1 MRGHWATRA
10 PDGLVEAAK
19 PAHPG
24 RGVPRRRGAA
34 SGQLANAVLAHL
46 PLAVAVV
53 DADLRLSYWNE
64 QAACLFE
71 VPPLMAADAP
81 ALADILA
88 GVAGLTQQQRDR
100 IVAFGATHIAAGDR
114 VEPESWLRIS
124 LGRRRITIQVH
135 GIGSHHWMLL
145 IDDGKMAA
153 AAGRGG
159 TSQGSGDAWLDPL
172 TGLGNRRHF
181 NQVLRNL
188 TDNAPPGAG
197 HPASRQTASTLT
209 VLLIDLDRFKPINDT
224 LGHPVGD
231 ALLCLVAQRLRRECR
246 EDDLLVRLGGDEF
259 VILLANDE
267 RAEALASRVVDIL
280 SRPFLVEG
288 QMASIG
294 ASVGIARYPEHGVS
308 TDDLMRHAGLAL
320 RDAKSAGG
328 QTCRVFEPA
337 VAAEA
342 LKAAGIDT
350 SPNNFPTTG

>member
-1 MRGHWATRA
+1 MRA

-19 PAHPG
+19 PSHPG

-46 PLAVAVV
+46 PLAVAVI

-124 LGRRRITIQVH
+124 LGRRRITIQVR

-159 TSQGSGDAWLDPL
+159 TSPGSGDAWLDPL

-181 NQVLRNL
+181 NQVLRTL
-188 TDNAPPGAG
+188 TDDAAPKSR
-197 HPASRQTASTLT
+197 HTASRHT
-209 VLLIDLDRFKPINDT
+209 VLLIDLDRFKSINDT

-259 VILLANDE
+259 VILLTNDE

-288 QMASIG
+288 RMASIG

-308 TDDLMRHAGLAL
+308 ADDLMRHAGLAL
-320 RDAKSAGG
+320 HDAKSAGG

-342 LKAAGIDT
+342 LKAAGIDAA
-350 SPNNFPTTG
+350 PNNFSTTG